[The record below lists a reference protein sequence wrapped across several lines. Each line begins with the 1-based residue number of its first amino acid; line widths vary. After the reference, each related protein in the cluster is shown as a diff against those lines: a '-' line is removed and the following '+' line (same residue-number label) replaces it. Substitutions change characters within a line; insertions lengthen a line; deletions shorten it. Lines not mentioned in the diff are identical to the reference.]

1 MPDPRKKKKFINLP
15 TYTGGKKAFST
26 FLQQNIKYPPKAIE
40 AGVEGSVLVEFE
52 IDDNGLVHNPR
63 VLKGIG
69 SGCDEEA
76 IRVVSLLRYEKV
88 KNQGLRVKSTTKTNI
103 HFKLPTQLTYNI
115 TVTSSKKE
123 PAPPQPPEKTETTYG
138 YTITF

>member
-1 MPDPRKKKKFINLP
+1 MSDPRKKKKFLNLP
-15 TYTGGKKAFST
+15 TYTGGKKAFSA
-26 FLQQNIKYPPKAIE
+26 FLQQNLKYPPKAIE
-40 AGVEGSVLVEFE
+40 ANIEGSVLVEFE
-52 IDDNGLVHNPR
+52 IDDNGIVHNPR

-103 HFKLPTQLTYNI
+103 HFKLPVRMTYNV

-123 PAPPQPPEKTETTYG
+123 PVPSTAPPKTENTYG

>member
-1 MPDPRKKKKFINLP
+1 MPDPRKKKKFLNLP
-15 TYTGGKKAFST
+15 SYTGGKKAFSA
-26 FLQQNIKYPPKAIE
+26 FLQQNIKYPQKALDE
-40 AGVEGSVLVEFE
+40 GVEGNVIVEFE
-52 IDDNGLVHNPR
+52 IDDNGFVHNPR
-63 VLKGIG
+63 VMKGIG

-103 HFKLPTQLTYNI
+103 HFKLPARITYNV
-115 TVTSSKKE
+115 TVVSSKKD
-123 PAPPQPPEKTETTYG
+123 PIPDKAPPKAENTYG